1 MSFPFERQLDA
12 MDCGPV
18 CLKMI
23 ARHHGRRL
31 SLQLLREK
39 SYITREGVSFLGI
52 SEAAEAI
59 GFRTIGVRVP
69 FGKLKEDVPLPAIVH
84 WRQRHFIV
92 VYRIKGDKI
101 YVADPAIGKIVYSRE
116 EFEKLWAATLIDNEK
131 HGLVMILQPTP
142 EFFEAGDE
150 KEQKGGFKF
159 LIRYVKLYRRYFFQL
174 IMGLIIGSLIQ
185 LIFPFLTQS
194 IIDIGINTNNLDFI
208 YIILIA
214 QLALVV
220 GRMSVDFIRGWL
232 LLHIGTRVNVGIVSG
247 FLNKLMSLPVS
258 YFDTKLTGDLLQ
270 RIDDNERIENFLTTT
285 TLNILFSFFNII
297 IFGLVLA
304 IYSLKIVMVF
314 LLGTLLYI
322 VWVSLFMKKR
332 AVLDHKRFRQMSANN
347 SKLIEIVNGMQEI
360 KLTQSETSKRW
371 DWENLQAALFKTR
384 VESLGLFQYQTAG
397 GKLINEVSNIIITI
411 IAAASVLSG
420 EMTLGM
426 MLAVQFIIGQ
436 LNLPVNQMVGF
447 FRTAQDAR
455 ISLDRLAEVHNLD
468 DEESEDA
475 MKVRVLPR
483 NKDIYINNLSFQYEG
498 PRSPWAIRD
507 IDMVIPANSLTAV
520 VGTSGSGK
528 TTLMK
533 MLLGFYKPVEGD
545 ILVGDTALNNLSLR
559 LWRER
564 CGVVMQDGY
573 IFPESIAYN
582 IAPGVETIDKEQLVR
597 ASMLSNVNEFIEKL
611 PLGFN
616 TRIGSNGHGLSHGQK
631 QRILIARA
639 VYKDPDFLFFDEA
652 TNSLDAGNEKVI
664 INNLAQFFTGKTVMV
679 IAHRLS
685 TVKDADQI
693 IVMDEGRVVERGTH
707 NELSAKKGYYYNL
720 VRNQLELG
728 G

>member
-1 MSFPFERQLDA
+1 MVARYYGRQL
-12 MDCGPV
+12 
-18 CLKMI
+18 
-23 ARHHGRRL
+23 
-31 SLQLLREK
+31 SLPLLREK
-39 SYITREGVSFLGI
+39 SYITREGVSFLGL
-52 SEAAEAI
+52 SEAAESV
-59 GFRTIGVRVP
+59 GLRTIGVRIP
-69 FGKLKEDVPLPAIVH
+69 FSKLKEDVPLPAIVH
-84 WRQRHFIV
+84 WRQRHFVV
-92 VYRIKGDKI
+92 VYRIKGDRI
-101 YVADPAIGKIVYSRE
+101 YVADPAIGKIVYSRD
-116 EFEKLWAATLIDNEK
+116 EFEKLWAATDIESEK

-142 EFFEAGDE
+142 EFYEAGDDR
-150 KEQKGGFKF
+150 EQKGGFSF
-159 LIRYVKLYRRYFFQL
+159 LMRYVRLYRRYFFQL
-174 IMGLIIGSLIQ
+174 ILGLLIGSLIQ
-185 LIFPFLTQS
+185 LIFPFLTQA
-194 IIDIGINTNNLDFI
+194 IIDVGINTNNLDFI
-208 YIILIA
+208 YIILVA

-270 RIDDNERIENFLTTT
+270 RIDDNQRIENFLTTT

-297 IFGLVLA
+297 VFGLVLA
-304 IYSLKIVMVF
+304 IYNLKIIVVF
-314 LLGTLLYI
+314 LLGTILYI
-322 VWVSLFMKKR
+322 AWVSLFMKKR
-332 AVLDHKRFRQMSANN
+332 AVLDHKRFKQMSANN

-384 VESLGLFQYQTAG
+384 IESLGLFQYQTAG
-397 GKLINEVSNIIITI
+397 GKLINEVSNIVITI

-436 LNLPVNQMVGF
+436 LNMPVNQMVGF

-455 ISLDRLAEVHNLD
+455 MSLDRLAEVHNLD

-475 MKVRVLPR
+475 MKVRVLPGNR
-483 NKDIYINNLSFQYEG
+483 NIYINNLSFQYEG
-498 PRSPWAIRD
+498 PRSPWAVKG
-507 IDMVIPANSLTAV
+507 IDMVIPAKSLTAV

-533 MLLGFYKPVEGD
+533 MILGFYKPVEGD
-545 ILVGDTALNNLSLR
+545 IMIGDTSLNNLSLR

-573 IFPESIAYN
+573 IFPETIAYN
-582 IAPGVETIDKEQLVR
+582 IAPGVEVINEEMLAR
-597 ASMLSNVNEFIEKL
+597 ASALSNVREFAEKL
-611 PLGFN
+611 PLGYN
-616 TRIGSNGHGLSHGQK
+616 TRIGLNGHGLSQGQK

-652 TNSLDAGNEKVI
+652 TNSLDAGNERVI
-664 INNLAQFFTGKTVMV
+664 INNLTDFFAGKTVLV

-693 IVMDEGRVVERGTH
+693 IVMDGGQVVETGTH
-707 NELSAKKGYYYNL
+707 DELSAKRGYYYNL